1 MAHQTITF
9 ETVRKIGLEMPGV
22 EEGTMYGSPAL
33 KYRGQML
40 ACIPIHKS
48 AESNSLGICVSFEAR
63 EDLLREAPDIY
74 YERPLRSLPFRPRS
88 FVSHQRGR
96 SARLAWHVPAIRQR
110 QSSPK
115 ENIEAITG
123 PPDS

>member
-1 MAHQTITF
+1 MAPQTITF

-33 KYRGQML
+33 KFRGQML

-48 AESNSLGICVSFEAR
+48 AESNSLGVYVSFDAR

-74 YERPLRSLPFRPRS
+74 YVKDHYVPYPFVLVRLSRINVGALRDLLGMSLR
-88 FVSHQRGR
+88 FVKDK
-96 SARLAWHVPAIRQR
+96 ARRKKTSKQ
-110 QSSPK
+110 
-115 ENIEAITG
+115 
-123 PPDS
+123 